1 MDNEKLPAELYKY
14 VGAAIYK
21 GLAYGFEDAVFGG
34 PKPCAAASWDCAV
47 EGVQALASLFADNGF
62 CLKAA
67 MLDVQPGA
75 GKGGTFK
82 VRGSTSPPGVGS
94 GRGGDHGV
102 SNLRPRLRPSELPF
116 SSPAAQLSWS
126 DLREV
131 RFREKIKKR
140 EVRAKRRENARRYDT
155 TARPRCGQSRRWPAA
170 EPSCPTSTRAW

>member
-67 MLDVQPGA
+67 MFDVQPG

-82 VRGSTSPPGVGS
+82 VREHFATRVGN
-94 GRGGDHGV
+94 GRGGNHGL
-102 SNLRPRLRPSELPF
+102 SNLRRLDCMSCGE
-116 SSPAAQLSWS
+116 A
-126 DLREV
+126 E
-131 RFREKIKKR
+131 
-140 EVRAKRRENARRYDT
+140 RRVDR
-155 TARPRCGQSRRWPAA
+155 S
-170 EPSCPTSTRAW
+170 EPSAAPSTPRQVLSR